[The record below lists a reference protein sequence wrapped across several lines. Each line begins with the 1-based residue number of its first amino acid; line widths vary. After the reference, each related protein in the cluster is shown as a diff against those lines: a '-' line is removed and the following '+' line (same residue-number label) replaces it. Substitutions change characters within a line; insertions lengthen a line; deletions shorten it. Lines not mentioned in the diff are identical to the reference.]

1 MINFKEVDKSWTLF
15 LDRDGVINKEVLGDY
30 VLRTSQF
37 FFYDETLIALEI
49 LNRYFG
55 TIVIVTNQ
63 KGVGRGAMTQADL
76 NEIHDNMMKE
86 IVIKGGRIDKI
97 YFATDLENDSP
108 YRKPQI
114 GMALHAREDF
124 PQINFSKSIM
134 AGNKI
139 TDMEFGRSAGIATV
153 FIASTNPET
162 AFPHELIDARFNTLY
177 EFARQFQH

>member
-30 VLRTSQF
+30 VLKTSQF

-63 KGVGRGAMTQADL
+63 KGVGRGVMTQADL
-76 NEIHDNMMKE
+76 DEIHDNMMKE

-114 GMALHAREDF
+114 GMALHADRVVV
-124 PQINFSKSIM
+124 M
-134 AGNKI
+134 ANGRLLHH
-139 TDMEFGRSAGIATV
+139 GRSGDAATHTALVDV
-153 FIASTNPET
+153 FDQRISIHAIEGQWVALPKNK
-162 AFPHELIDARFNTLY
+162 
-177 EFARQFQH
+177 